1 MAVITNLDITDD
13 AQRFA
18 GDLDA
23 DIRTNGPY
31 ERVTT
36 SDVRR
41 APIAVDGRG
50 QVAKI
55 PKRYPARL
63 KIQELRAF
71 RENWLGNLDSN
82 QD

>member
-1 MAVITNLDITDD
+1 MAAITNLDITDD

-36 SDVRR
+36 IDVRR

-55 PKRYPARL
+55 PKRDPARL
-63 KIQELRAF
+63 ENQEIKGF
-71 RENWLGNLDSN
+71 
-82 QD
+82 